1 MVIPS
6 APFKNWD
13 HLRLSALCATGCR
26 YNGKL
31 RNHMQK
37 KHLDSQP
44 SDVDANGKRN
54 PNLWEHKM
62 EKQDLE
68 LETHGEKDP
77 HKGWTL
83 SYGQPVCHVQS
94 LDLHN
99 LCPES
104 LVQVHSWS
112 NVAQL
117 LGMPQSILQLTLW
130 GVWFDPSLKAATTTM
145 KENESLWIT
154 TCVVSLRLFCRS
166 HILICRPQ
174 FIECGVNTPLKDKHS
189 DLSLS

>member
-1 MVIPS
+1 
-6 APFKNWD
+6 
-13 HLRLSALCATGCR
+13 
-26 YNGKL
+26 
-31 RNHMQK
+31 MQK

-54 PNLWEHKM
+54 PNLGEHDM

-68 LETHGEKDP
+68 LETHGEKTP

-104 LVQVHSWS
+104 LVQVDS
-112 NVAQL
+112 
-117 LGMPQSILQLTLW
+117 
-130 GVWFDPSLKAATTTM
+130 
-145 KENESLWIT
+145 
-154 TCVVSLRLFCRS
+154 
-166 HILICRPQ
+166 
-174 FIECGVNTPLKDKHS
+174 
-189 DLSLS
+189 